1 MHVAVKVIVDDE
13 LTRLSHTLANNS
25 LGCLWHFE
33 SVNHG
38 SFPVKSCQTGQ
49 RPHKATRNGCCL
61 ATGPSR
67 GGPPASSSAMGQKAS
82 MRSTPKKGPLQTI
95 RLRQP
100 EEHFDYITTRP
111 SKLQTPEA
119 GGGLGLRKLKREGL
133 RVQRGVRGMNGLGGI
148 LVQSRA

>member
-1 MHVAVKVIVDDE
+1 
-13 LTRLSHTLANNS
+13 
-25 LGCLWHFE
+25 
-33 SVNHG
+33 
-38 SFPVKSCQTGQ
+38 
-49 RPHKATRNGCCL
+49 
-61 ATGPSR
+61 
-67 GGPPASSSAMGQKAS
+67 MGQKAS
-82 MRSTPKKGPLQTI
+82 MRSTPKNGPLQTI

-119 GGGLGLRKLKREGL
+119 GGGLGLRRLKREGL